1 MSRIRRKVLADG
13 KPHFYPLTMFNGKEV
28 PLGGFRTKTNAQA
41 ALKKAEARI
50 ANGTFG
56 QAEAPPP
63 ATYAEFYE
71 KWIKAKSKSLKAA
84 TLVDYKSTFKNH
96 VLPFF
101 AEKHLDSIRPL
112 DVQEWIS
119 SLELSPATTAKCYRY
134 FRAAMRQA
142 ETWGE
147 IEKSPCRGI
156 ELPRVNK
163 DELAYLQPEEIAAVI
178 QECREPER
186 TLFSLL
192 AYSGLRLGEGLALR
206 WKDVDFEMNA
216 IKVERSYSIYN
227 GFTEPKTYSSRR
239 AVPLFPSL
247 AALLRDYYH
256 SLGHPGLDDLL
267 FTVNRETPL
276 DKGNVRR
283 QFYSG
288 LDAAGLKHVSVHSL
302 RHSFASVMLE
312 SGASVKAL
320 ANCLGHSSPVMTLNV
335 YSHLI
340 AESIE
345 PVLLKADALMTGANG
360 KVV

>member
-1 MSRIRRKVLADG
+1 M
-13 KPHFYPLTMFNGKEV
+13 
-28 PLGGFRTKTNAQA
+28 LGER
-41 ALKKAEARI
+41 
-50 ANGTFG
+50 
-56 QAEAPPP
+56 
-63 ATYAEFYE
+63 
-71 KWIKAKSKSLKAA
+71 WIMAKGKSLKPS
-84 TLVDYKSTFKNH
+84 TLHDYHSVFEH
-96 VLPFF
+96 HILPHF
-101 AEKHLDSIRPL
+101 AKKRLGKITPLSI
-112 DVQEWIS
+112 QEWVNG
-119 SLELSPATTAKCYRY
+119 LDLSPATTQKTYRY
-134 FRAAMRQA
+134 FRACIRQA

-163 DELAYLQPEEIAAVI
+163 EELAYLQPEDVGSLIR
-178 QECREPER
+178 ECREPER
-186 TLFSLL
+186 TLFCVL

-247 AALLRDYYH
+247 ATLLRDYYH

-267 FTVNRETPL
+267 FTTNDETPL
-276 DKGNVRR
+276 DKSNVRR
-283 QFYSG
+283 QFYAS
-288 LDAAGLKHVSVHSL
+288 LDAARLKHVSVHSL
-302 RHSFASVMLE
+302 RHTFASVMLE

-360 KVV
+360 KLVRIK